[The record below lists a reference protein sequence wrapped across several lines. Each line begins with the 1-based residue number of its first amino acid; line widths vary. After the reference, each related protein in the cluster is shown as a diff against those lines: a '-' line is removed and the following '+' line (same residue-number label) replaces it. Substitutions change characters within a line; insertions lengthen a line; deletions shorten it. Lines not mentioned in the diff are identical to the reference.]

1 MSKSDDMKRTRE
13 EITDED
19 REFMRQ
25 MADRMPRLSL
35 QNNPKGRGKGGQ
47 LNCTAVIFE
56 GWKKMRSLGER
67 LYVRDNRRAFYLCGW
82 LQ

>member
-1 MSKSDDMKRTRE
+1 MSKSDDMKRTREELRAWE

-25 MADRMPRLSL
+25 MADRIPRLSV

-47 LNCTAVIFE
+47 AQLY
-56 GWKKMRSLGER
+56 GSYLRR
-67 LYVRDNRRAFYLCGW
+67 LEKDEESR
-82 LQ
+82 